1 MKLLVLETLG
11 DQSKAPHLRKT
22 FDKDDDRPRLFHSM
36 STCFLTLTL
45 QQSSNDK
52 KLPAA
57 SSILLSR
64 PGIVRKTAM
73 HANLICANIHEMVK
87 WS

>member
-1 MKLLVLETLG
+1 MT
-11 DQSKAPHLRKT
+11 
-22 FDKDDDRPRLFHSM
+22 
-36 STCFLTLTL
+36 
-45 QQSSNDK
+45 K

-57 SSILLSR
+57 YFILLSR

-87 WS
+87 